1 MSKLTRKDDIR
12 PLDVSDMKSVINL
25 DRQLSRRS
33 RNGFFEKR
41 FQAFQAEPDAFVY
54 LGCFGSNG
62 LDGYLLV
69 HMLEGEFGTSEPV
82 AVMDSLGVQ
91 PEMQHQ
97 GIGPALLDELQS
109 RLKSKNVSL
118 LRTQAEWR
126 HRDILNF
133 LSTAGFDLAERH
145 IYERDVAPID
155 NLARERGFGTQHSSS
170 SFGDNLYTTHSTI
183 ASQPGSDPD
192 YPVLE
197 RDAIPSRSMKAD
209 DLAAIIKIDR
219 KLVGRE
225 RRAYYERKTKETLE
239 ESGVRVSLV
248 AEDDGFVVGFIM
260 ARVDFGEFGQTEP
273 EAVID
278 TIGVDPDFAGKGIGG
293 ALISQLMNNL
303 TALRADRVR
312 SETHYNELGLQQFL
326 QRNGF
331 RPAQRLSFSRQVT

>member
-1 MSKLTRKDDIR
+1 MSTSTRKDAIR
-12 PLDVSDMKSVINL
+12 PLDVGDMTSVITL
-25 DRQLSRRS
+25 DRQLSGRS
-33 RNGFFEKR
+33 REGYFEKR
-41 FQAFQAEPDAFVY
+41 FQAFQADPDAFVY

-69 HMLEGEFGTSEPV
+69 HMLEGEFGTPEPV
-82 AVMDSLGVQ
+82 AVMDSLGVK

-133 LSTAGFDLAERH
+133 LSTSGFDLAERY

-155 NLARERGFGTQHSSS
+155 SIAREQGFDTQHASS
-170 SFGDNLYTTHSTI
+170 SFGDNLYTIQSTI
-183 ASQPGSDPD
+183 ASQPSDPD

-197 RDAIPSRSMKAD
+197 RDAIPCRSMKAD
-209 DLAAIIKIDR
+209 DLAALIKIDR

-312 SETHYNELGLQQFL
+312 SETQYNELALQQFL
-326 QRNGF
+326 QHNGF
-331 RPAQRLSFSRQVT
+331 RPAQRLSFSRQVI